1 MKIDQNEI
9 FFTLISN
16 IRNNTN
22 TNLVVIGVE
31 LCEELVMTLEEGVG
45 VLGGAAQVLVLQ
57 VGLLVLHDKV
67 ELVRVL
73 LELEVPV
80 GTEIKSLF

>member
-1 MKIDQNEI
+1 MA
-9 FFTLISN
+9 
-16 IRNNTN
+16 
-22 TNLVVIGVE
+22 
-31 LCEELVMTLEEGVG
+31 LEEGVG